1 MFIQLVIV
9 LATLRGLIRLC
20 SLLLPRSGVL
30 VQHVQLVTHIIMS
43 VYASIVDIF
52 PLIMHDLRLDMGMTN
67 FTTHF
72 IHLESH
78 HRLQRDKESMLPRL

>member
-1 MFIQLVIV
+1 MFMQLVIV

-20 SLLLPRSGVL
+20 SLHLPRSGVL
-30 VQHVQLVTHIIMS
+30 VHHVQLVTHIIMS

-52 PLIMHDLRLDMGMTN
+52 PLIMHDLQLDTGMTKH
-67 FTTHF
+67 THF